1 MTKAKK
7 AVAKKATKKV
17 KVTKEAALKEKIGAK
32 IADIIKETTKIV
44 KKWKM
49 KKEWIEKEK
58 EVAAAYK
65 EVMEAT
71 ERANKLRDEFWKMIE
86 TGVKFDAKKYKG
98 QHVHLHFN
106 DKDGVVELIK
116 HDIPEGGLCGVING

>member
-1 MTKAKK
+1 MKKEVKK
-7 AVAKKATKKV
+7 ASKKKV
-17 KVTKEAALKEKIGAK
+17 DVRERIGAQ
-32 IADIIKETTKIV
+32 IANIIKETTKVI

-49 KKEWIEKEK
+49 KKEWIAKEA

-65 EVMEAT
+65 EVAEAT
-71 ERANKLRDEFWKMIE
+71 ERANKLRSEFWKMIE

-106 DKDGVVELIK
+106 DKEGVVELIK
-116 HDIPEGGLCGVING
+116 HDIPKGGLCGAIKL